1 MIDAISYLNGLTKTE
16 SDEDARAASSELGKD
31 AFMQLLVNQM
41 AYQDPLEPMDNS
53 EFLGQLAQFSSL
65 EQMQN
70 VASAVEMLA
79 LSQAASTN
87 SQMVNLIG
95 KRVVVPGSTFSV
107 DSTKT
112 DPIALQYNVEE
123 NAKAAELVISDS
135 KGNVVRRIEL
145 QDVEAGMNTVKF
157 DGKDSSGNQ
166 LESGTYTYKILDQ
179 SGKTASGVTTY
190 SNYIV
195 DAVAFSGTDIILKS
209 GDIEI
214 AVSDITEVI
223 NN

>member
-1 MIDAISYLNGLTKTE
+1 MIDAISYLNGLTKTT

>member
-1 MIDAISYLNGLTKTE
+1 MIDAISYLNGLTKTT
-16 SDEDARAASSELGKD
+16 SDEDTRTASSELGKD

-112 DPIALQYNVEE
+112 DSIALQYNVEE

>member
-1 MIDAISYLNGLTKTE
+1 MIDAISYLNGLTKTT
-16 SDEDARAASSELGKD
+16 SDEDTKTASSELGKD